1 MKATTQAI
9 LSALANADRGEISGL
24 PLWENLYSEESVR
37 ATVAAFSDH
46 CRAQRIVEENG
57 AILSLSVH
65 ADAAADG
72 LDVMGEFLNFILQ
85 HSLQARWQKVQPN
98 E

>member
-9 LSALANADRGEISGL
+9 LSALANADKGEISGL
-24 PLWENLYSEESVR
+24 PLWEHLYSEESVR
-37 ATVAAFSDH
+37 ASVAAFSDH

-65 ADAAADG
+65 AGAAAES
-72 LDVMGEFLNFILQ
+72 LEVIGELLNFLLQ